1 MCGAVEISLVLCYF
15 YPMKKHI
22 IYSGIAVLL
31 VISACQTNEQ
41 ESQSVQANSQ
51 EHLLQ
56 TVVWYQHSA
65 EMKAAYIQAF
75 NWAGRILKS
84 EAQLGAT
91 LPLAVV
97 LDIDETVL
105 DNSPQTARQI
115 LDGEA
120 FSNEMWDEWCLL
132 AEAEPLP
139 GALEFTLQAMAM
151 GVEVFY
157 ISNRGIHLLDV
168 SLKNLKSAGFPN
180 ADAEHVLLKTDS
192 SVKDE
197 RRASVRETHDV
208 VLLIGDNLGDFSGIF
223 DERQGGLTSEEVM
236 KNREMFGSEF
246 IILPNPLYGSWEKPF
261 RGESP
266 MQTKQNKT
274 ASLRAYQR

>member
-1 MCGAVEISLVLCYF
+1 MVV
-15 YPMKKHI
+15 
-22 IYSGIAVLL
+22 
-31 VISACQTNEQ
+31 SACQRNKQ
-41 ESQSVQANSQ
+41 ESQSAQPNSQ

-56 TVVWYQHSA
+56 AVAWYQHSA

-84 EAQLGAT
+84 EAQAGVA
-91 LPLAVV
+91 LPLAVI

-105 DNSPQTARQI
+105 DNSPQTVRQI

-120 FSNEMWDEWCLL
+120 FSTEMWDEWCSL
-132 AEAEPLP
+132 AQAEPLP
-139 GALEFTLQAMAM
+139 GALEFTLQARAL

-180 ADAEHVLLKTDS
+180 ADAEHVLLKTDGS
-192 SVKDE
+192 GKDE
-197 RRASVRETHDV
+197 RRAKVRETHDV

-223 DERQGGLTSEEVM
+223 DERQGGLTSEVVM
-236 KNREMFGSEF
+236 KNRDMFGYEF

-266 MQTKQNKT
+266 LLTKQNKT
-274 ASLRAYQR
+274 EGLRAYKR